1 MAKKKS
7 VTEAEQIQAA
17 QEPALLPG
25 EAVQEVQTDAPPM
38 PEPVRDESPCQE
50 APAAEDAPE
59 EDGAEPVCY
68 RVSAPGGLHLRAGPG
83 RAYRSLAVLPAGS
96 RVLTDEAAEMLR
108 ADRSPGDSA
117 WMVVLSK
124 AGSGWVDGAY
134 LERTADEPA
143 D

>member
-1 MAKKKS
+1 MKARARRLRRRQIRRRRTGRNPCATAS
-7 VTEAEQIQAA
+7 V
-17 QEPALLPG
+17 P
-25 EAVQEVQTDAPPM
+25 
-38 PEPVRDESPCQE
+38 
-50 APAAEDAPE
+50 
-59 EDGAEPVCY
+59 
-68 RVSAPGGLHLRAGPG
+68 PGGLHLRAGPG